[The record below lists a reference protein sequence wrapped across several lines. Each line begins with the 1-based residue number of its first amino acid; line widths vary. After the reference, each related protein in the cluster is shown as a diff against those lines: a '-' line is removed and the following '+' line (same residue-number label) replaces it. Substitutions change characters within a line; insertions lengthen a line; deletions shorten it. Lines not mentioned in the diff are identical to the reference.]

1 MRSAADSTGGTGGT
15 PSLFMAIEKR
25 RRSGCESS
33 CWTAATAA
41 ARGATEMA
49 GRRLNCN
56 AQADMVRRQA
66 QERNMECL
74 SSVRACGQDAAVE
87 TEDVGRGSRFEGRG
101 SSRGLSEG
109 EKVRSG

>member
-1 MRSAADSTGGTGGT
+1 MRSVADSTGGTGGT

-41 ARGATEMA
+41 TRGATEMA

-56 AQADMVRRQA
+56 AQADMMRRQA
-66 QERNMECL
+66 KERSVECL
-74 SSVRACGQDAAVE
+74 SSIKACRQDAAVQ
-87 TEDVGRGSRFEGRG
+87 TEDAGRGSRFEG
-101 SSRGLSEG
+101 RGLSEG